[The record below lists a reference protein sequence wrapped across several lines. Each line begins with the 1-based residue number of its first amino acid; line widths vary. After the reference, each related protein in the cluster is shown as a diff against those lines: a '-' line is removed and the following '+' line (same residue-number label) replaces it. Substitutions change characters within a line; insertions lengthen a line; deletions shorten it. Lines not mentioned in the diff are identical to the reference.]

1 MVRVANANFPE
12 PTPEFNQKCIVIVNR
27 FASGE
32 LQYEQALAELEALA
46 YEANESGHL
55 VNQGRVEQLMGYVQ
69 HYRGNLDVSIRHNE
83 RARTLFARAGNPR
96 RVAIIDLNQGENY
109 RFKGELN
116 RAAKLY
122 QSAYEFAEQFG
133 DVQLQTQ
140 ASSNE
145 GLALLALKRYDEAHV
160 VFNKSLKLAQ
170 QLDIQ
175 DANVATLLCEI
186 YHGLAEIH
194 LHEGNLEAAWIRAV
208 EAIQLAEQ
216 ANQPLI
222 KGYANRTLGEVLTEL
237 KTAPDS
243 RFSSE
248 PDDYFRESLRYL
260 QDLKAEAEMA
270 RTLFA
275 QSLSLAKRGRRT
287 TAAKKLQ
294 QVMDMFTK
302 LGMVDDAARA
312 AEAQLLLM

>member
-1 MVRVANANFPE
+1 MVRTANFPE
-12 PTPEFNQKCIVIVNR
+12 PTPEFNQKCVAIINR
-27 FASGE
+27 FGSGE
-32 LQYEQALAELEALA
+32 MPYEQALAELETLA
-46 YEANESGHL
+46 KEADNTGNL
-55 VNQGRVEQLMGYVQ
+55 VNQGRVEQLLGYVQ
-69 HYRGNLDVSIRHNE
+69 HYRGNLDVSIYHNE
-83 RARTLFARAGNPR
+83 RARNLYARAGNIR

-122 QSAYEFAEQFG
+122 QSAYEVAEQLG

-145 GLALLALKRYDEAHV
+145 GQVLVALKKYDEAHG
-160 VFNKSLKLAQ
+160 VFNKSLKLIQ
-170 QLDIQ
+170 QLDIN
-175 DANVATLLCEI
+175 DNNVATLLCEM

-194 LHEGNLEAAWIRAV
+194 LHEGNLEAAWARAV
-208 EAIQLAEQ
+208 EAIQLAEKV
-216 ANQPLI
+216 NLPLI

-237 KTAPDS
+237 KSAPDS
-243 RFSSE
+243 RFSSD
-248 PDDYFRESLRYL
+248 PDDYYRESYNAL
-260 QDLKAEAEMA
+260 QELKAEAEMA
-270 RTLFA
+270 RTFFSQA
-275 QSLSLAKRGRRT
+275 ISLAKRGRRT
-287 TAAKKLQ
+287 MAARKLQ